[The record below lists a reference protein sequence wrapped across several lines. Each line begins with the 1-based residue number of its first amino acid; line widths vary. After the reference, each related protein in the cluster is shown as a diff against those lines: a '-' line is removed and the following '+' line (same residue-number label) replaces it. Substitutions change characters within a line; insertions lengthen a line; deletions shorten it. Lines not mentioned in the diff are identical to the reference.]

1 MGGSEGKARR
11 SQEVYDNF
19 KIYFTKKQGRT
30 GSRAG
35 VLEELESPKWLHS
48 HSCLPFA
55 GALAETLSR
64 GLDLLQMGLSS
75 RLLEPP
81 QALWLSYK
89 KKAESRSCQ
98 FS

>member
-11 SQEVYDNF
+11 FQEVYDNF
-19 KIYFTKKQGRT
+19 KIYFTKKQGRI
-30 GSRAG
+30 GCSAG
-35 VLEELESPKWLHS
+35 VLEELEGPKWLRS

-75 RLLEPP
+75 RLLELP